1 MSSEAMTEESM
12 KDLGIFEGDDVPEL
26 EDEVLA
32 TDYLDEEILSVQSSK
47 SVNSSK
53 IKSSQLPIQES
64 GKLCF
69 CASTWHTCR
78 TCGVKCCVPCSLGE
92 DDEIICSRS

>member
-1 MSSEAMTEESM
+1 MVLEDATRLPDTRPTMSSEAMTEESM

-64 GKLCF
+64 
-69 CASTWHTCR
+69 
-78 TCGVKCCVPCSLGE
+78 
-92 DDEIICSRS
+92 

>member
-64 GKLCF
+64 
-69 CASTWHTCR
+69 
-78 TCGVKCCVPCSLGE
+78 
-92 DDEIICSRS
+92 